1 MPEIRLT
8 ASPASLLVTAEKRV
22 IKINATTPGPGGGAA
37 VAAHEAELDPHPQY
51 ATAAEAA
58 AAAPVQSVAGKTGE
72 VELTSD
78 DVANL
83 SSATGANVTDAL
95 NHLHNTKPSSQGSL
109 SLNHVLIGAGGQELA
124 ASSVHLG
131 SLVLYFEHIQSAAA
145 AVWTVA
151 HNLGRRPVVQV
162 FSAGGVEV
170 WAAILHLNVNTVQ
183 ISFQTPQTGTA
194 VCQA

>member
-1 MPEIRLT
+1 MSKITIASSAAAVFVVREAAEEIRIG
-8 ASPASLLVTAEKRV
+8 SESVVVVTHEGIQGR
-22 IKINATTPGPGGGAA
+22 PGVDA
-37 VAAHEAELDPHPQY
+37 V
-51 ATAAEAA
+51 
-58 AAAPVQSVAGKTGE
+58 PVE
-72 VELTSD
+72 ITSD
-78 DVANL
+78 DVTNL
-83 SSATGANVTDAL
+83 SSATGDTVTAAL
-95 NHLHNTKPSSQGSL
+95 NHIHNTKPSSQGSL
-109 SLNHVLIGAGGQELA
+109 PLNHVLIGAGGQELA

-170 WAAILHLNVNTVQ
+170 WAGVHHLNPNTLQ